1 MVVFFCSTHCCCCCY
16 QSIISSNDFPQ
27 LNFLY
32 FQEFIGNLSRSIQ
45 KELSYKFHQRLFQ
58 KSMQQIACSI
68 FSQFPSQR
76 CNWGTYIFYYNLSGI
91 FCVNRQ
97 DSIQNK
103 NRVLIRNLIFWRI
116 FGTIFFIYVKL
127 YNTSKS
133 LCLLNPI
140 HPNLSQEIF
149 KFSRVSSNAFSLKIS
164 KNIIPAVLL
173 IVSSEIII
181 EIRETDSEW
190 VLVVILK
197 YIS

>member
-1 MVVFFCSTHCCCCCY
+1 MSFTISRNTIRTSSIKCY
-16 QSIISSNDFPQ
+16 SISSHTH
-27 LNFLY
+27 
-32 FQEFIGNLSRSIQ
+32 I
-45 KELSYKFHQRLFQ
+45 
-58 KSMQQIACSI
+58 QIARSI
-68 FSQFPSQR
+68 FSAFPS
-76 CNWGTYIFYYNLSGI
+76 GLLPKGLTGELIYVFYYNLSGI